1 MKLHT
6 KRNVSVVAA
15 NPGGRADGSGGSR
28 DPRAPVAERVG
39 LAQAI
44 WDSVSAPPEPF
55 PLSEEEREKIDRCL

>member
-1 MKLHT
+1 
-6 KRNVSVVAA
+6 
-15 NPGGRADGSGGSR
+15 
-28 DPRAPVAERVG
+28 VAERVG